1 MNTVTL
7 RSYAKINLSL
17 DVTGTRED
25 GYHLLESVFQQI
37 SVYDNIRVCK
47 EEGDGGIRIRCTPS
61 YIPNDER
68 NIVHKT
74 ATAFF
79 KAAGIEEYQVFID
92 LKKTVPSGA
101 GLGGGSANGATVFS
115 ALCRLYGVSFSAE
128 EAIQILCPLGADIPF
143 FLYGGTMLAK
153 GVGEILTPAP
163 PLKDCYIVLAKP
175 KAGVSTK
182 QIFEYLE
189 ETGIS
194 AHPDTPGVLAAL
206 EKGDLEAL
214 GSAAG
219 NVLETATFA
228 LKPQVQELKEA
239 LRAQGAKVA
248 LMSGSG
254 SCVFGL
260 FDEEDTA
267 RKAAKKMR
275 EYTRTVFLARPT
287 SRPARTNFE

>member
-37 SVYDNIRVCK
+37 SVYDQIRVCREK
-47 EEGDGGIRIRCTPS
+47 GAGGIRIRCTPS

-79 KAAGIEEYQVFID
+79 KAAGIEQYQVFID
-92 LKKTVPSGA
+92 LKKTIPSGA
-101 GLGGGSANGATVFS
+101 GLGGGSSNGATVFS
-115 ALCRLYGVSFSAE
+115 ALCRLYGVSFSTE
-128 EAIQILCPLGADIPF
+128 EAVRILCPLGADIPF
-143 FLYGGTMLAK
+143 FLYGGTMLAE

-163 PLKDCYIVLAKP
+163 PLKNYYIVLAKP
-175 KAGVSTK
+175 KAGASTK
-182 QIFEYLE
+182 QIYEYLE
-189 ETGIS
+189 ETGIPH
-194 AHPDTPGVLAAL
+194 HPDTQGVLSAL
-206 EKGDLEAL
+206 EQGDLSAL
-214 GSAAG
+214 EQAAG
-219 NVLETATFA
+219 NVLEIATFA
-228 LKPQVQELKEA
+228 LRPQVREFKEA
-239 LRAQGAKVA
+239 LQKAGARAA

-260 FDEEDTA
+260 FEEEAAA
-267 RKAAKKMR
+267 RKAAEQMR
-275 EYTRTVFLARPT
+275 QLTRTVFIARPIHRP
-287 SRPARTNFE
+287 SRTQFE

>member
-47 EEGDGGIRIRCTPS
+47 EEGNGGIRIRCTPS
-61 YIPNDER
+61 YIPHDER

-128 EAIQILCPLGADIPF
+128 EAIRILCPLGADIPF

-163 PLKDCYIVLAKP
+163 PLKDCHIVLAKP
-175 KAGVSTK
+175 KTGVSTK

-189 ETGIS
+189 ETGIPS
-194 AHPDTPGVLAAL
+194 HPDTPGVLAAL

-228 LKPQVQELKEA
+228 LKPQVKELKDA
-239 LRAQGAKVA
+239 LQTLGAKAA

-260 FDEEDTA
+260 FEEEDAA
-267 RKAAKKMR
+267 RRAAKKMR
-275 EYTRTVFLARPT
+275 EYTRTVFIARPMN
-287 SRPARTNFE
+287 RPSRTNFE